1 MKILLVQVKRI
12 GDLILT
18 TPVIKAL
25 REAKP
30 HCHITVIADSS
41 AASLLPALGVD
52 QTWTFERAGL
62 LANLFR
68 PSINSWIKSDL
79 PFSEFAYC
87 LDFTG
92 TDRSALVSALAGGSK
107 RVTYERF
114 RSKFLRPQIYQQF
127 VDSSVRLRHTA
138 DYHTDLL
145 RPLGIEVE
153 NVPMELHLP
162 ELIHAEVRAKLENH
176 EIEGAYA
183 VIHAGTA
190 RPEKYW
196 EPDRWAQVIEFLRS
210 QYGLTTILTGSS
222 DPAEQAHL
230 AAIKA
235 ALKLPCVDL
244 SGDTNLLELATSF
257 PEHDSS
263 EESIPRRCTSP
274 THSASPALRSSVP
287 RIPFTGV
294 PAIRAAPWSAPTRRR
309 PSLRSKRR
317 PDVSHR
323 RPPRAQG
330 HRDGARLSRAL

>member
-1 MKILLVQVKRI
+1 MKVLLVQVKRI
-12 GDLILT
+12 GDLLLT

-25 REAKP
+25 KAAKP

-68 PSINSWIKSDL
+68 PSINPWIKSDL

-92 TDRSALVSALAGGSK
+92 TDRSALVAVLAGGSK

-114 RSKFLRPQIYQQF
+114 RKKFLRPQIYQQF
-127 VDSSVRLRHTA
+127 VDSPVRLRHTA
-138 DYHTDLL
+138 DHHTDLL

-153 NVPMELHLP
+153 NVPMELSIP
-162 ELIHAEVRAKLENH
+162 DLIYAEVRAKLETH
-176 EIEGAYA
+176 DIEGAYA
-183 VIHAGTA
+183 VVHPGTA

-196 EPDRWAQVIEFLRS
+196 EPDRWAQVIKFLRS

-222 DPAEQAHL
+222 EPGEQNHI

-244 SGDTNLLELATSF
+244 SGQTDLLELATVISGARF
-257 PEHDSS
+257 FGGVDTAAMHLSDAF
-263 EESIPRRCTSP
+263 SIPSVALFGP
-274 THSASPALRSSVP
+274 TNPFQWRPRNPRSAVVRADTEE
-287 RIPFTGV
+287 PFTPDQKGGPMSDIAV
-294 PAIRAAPWSAPTRRR
+294 PAVLKAIERV
-309 PSLRSKRR
+309 L
-317 PDVSHR
+317 D
-323 RPPRAQG
+323 
-330 HRDGARLSRAL
+330 

>member
-196 EPDRWAQVIEFLRS
+196 EPDRWAHVIEFLRS

-244 SGDTNLLELATSF
+244 SGDTNLLELATLVSGARF
-257 PEHDSS
+257 FGGVDTAAMHLAD
-263 EESIPRRCTSP
+263 
-274 THSASPALRSSVP
+274 AFSVP
-287 RIPFTGV
+287 GVALFGPTNPFHWRPRNPRSAVVRADTEAPFTPDQKGGPMSHIAV
-294 PAIRAAPWSAPTRRR
+294 PAVLKAIETV
-309 PSLRSKRR
+309 L
-317 PDVSHR
+317 D
-323 RPPRAQG
+323 
-330 HRDGARLSRAL
+330 